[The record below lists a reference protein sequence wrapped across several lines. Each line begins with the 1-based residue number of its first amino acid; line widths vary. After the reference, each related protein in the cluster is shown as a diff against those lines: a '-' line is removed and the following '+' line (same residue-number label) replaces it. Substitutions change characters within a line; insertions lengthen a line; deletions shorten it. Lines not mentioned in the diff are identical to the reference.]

1 MKKLSLLLIAVVFLA
16 WGCSHSYNSMPVGGI
31 DVDMKGG
38 ANCQILGDTE
48 GTATVKKILMFY
60 LGEDAKLSGSFPAG
74 AAMGPLAIA
83 DAKTV
88 CEQAAAYKAIQNF
101 EGADQI
107 ICPRFKTEQV
117 IKVGP
122 IYAEYTSTVKAK
134 AIKIKK

>member
-1 MKKLSLLLIAVVFLA
+1 MKKLSLLLVAVAMLA
-16 WGCSHSYNSMPVGGI
+16 WGCTHSYNSMMVSGVG
-31 DVDMKGG
+31 VDLKGT
-38 ANCQILGDTE
+38 AKYQILGDTE
-48 GTATVKKILMFY
+48 GTAAVKKILFFY
-60 LGEDAKLSGSFPAG
+60 LGEDAKLSGSFPAA

-88 CEQAAAYKAIQNF
+88 AEQAAAYKAIQNF

-122 IYAEYTSTVKAK
+122 IYAEYTSCVKAK
-134 AIKIKK
+134 AVKIKK